1 MDILSILVL
10 ISLFILVTIIAVKQ
24 AKERKTTVN
33 NLPKGGI
40 PTDVE
45 IPVENPSK
53 VPTKRGEAV
62 KE

>member
-1 MDILSILVL
+1 MDILSIVVL
-10 ISLFILVTIIAVKQ
+10 ISLFILFAIIAVKEG
-24 AKERKTTVN
+24 KPKVS

-45 IPVENPSK
+45 VPVENPSK

-62 KE
+62 KK